1 MPYNVVMANTGEKP
15 LGIPY
20 KYVRLVGTREAL
32 NVFFQNAE
40 IDLASEIQ
48 GIGRE
53 LLQAVEVA
61 IRIDMPLVLNFQG
74 VQRISSA
81 LVGKLVLLNKK
92 TKAEGMKLEF
102 REMSDAVRTVIQK
115 VMRPTDSDR
124 N

>member
-1 MPYNVVMANTGEKP
+1 MANTGEKP

-115 VMRPTDSDR
+115 VMWPTDSD
-124 N
+124 